1 LPWPVVLVT
10 VALGAGLGAMAAFLS
25 LRRFVTT

>member
-1 LPWPVVLVT
+1 VLLTIV
-10 VALGAGLGAMAAFLS
+10 LGAVLGAVAAFLS